1 MLNLCTQCS
10 QVHGY
15 TIDFQNI
22 KFNARPRIYA
32 FPLFMPVIRR
42 PTSTCDAPPRRA
54 ACCWLGKLR
63 VRRPIIKSVS
73 VCEIPDSDR
82 ATTAMFRSSAR
93 APAALRRRRGLVGAG
108 GAVPTGYCA
117 RHSYALLLM
126 SRTLCLGQTQ
136 RSPIGI
142 GNGAVTTLLLAVMDG
157 EQWAHERLH
166 LRNRPPSQRSIMA
179 NTETNFHVQKLTG
192 KHHTTT
198 MIKFWHLC

>member
-1 MLNLCTQCS
+1 MHSRYLC
-10 QVHGY
+10 
-15 TIDFQNI
+15 
-22 KFNARPRIYA
+22 
-32 FPLFMPVIRR
+32 PLSNDQRAHATR
-42 PTSTCDAPPRRA
+42 HREELRA
-54 ACCWLGKLR
+54 ADKESYESAKQ

-93 APAALRRRRGLVGAG
+93 APAALRRRRGLQVGAG
-108 GAVPTGYCA
+108 DAVPTGYCA

-126 SRTLCLGQTQ
+126 SRTLWLGPDAAIAYRHRERRRDNPSTCCH
-136 RSPIGI
+136 
-142 GNGAVTTLLLAVMDG
+142 DG

>member
-1 MLNLCTQCS
+1 MHSRYLC
-10 QVHGY
+10 
-15 TIDFQNI
+15 
-22 KFNARPRIYA
+22 
-32 FPLFMPVIRR
+32 PLSDDQRAHATR
-42 PTSTCDAPPRRA
+42 HREELRA
-54 ACCWLGKLR
+54 ADKESYESAKQ

-157 EQWAHERLH
+157 EQ
-166 LRNRPPSQRSIMA
+166 
-179 NTETNFHVQKLTG
+179 
-192 KHHTTT
+192 
-198 MIKFWHLC
+198 